1 MANLLTYLD
10 KHPALV
16 GVVVYVFGSALINWI
31 ARLESPEAWDELKLK
46 QPRLAAVY
54 SVFRAIGVDPV
65 KLARAV
71 VAIASARWPGPPPSV
86 APPNRDKP

>member
-1 MANLLTYLD
+1 MASLVAYLD

-16 GVVVYVFGSALINWI
+16 GVVVYALGSALINWI
-31 ARLESPEAWDELKLK
+31 ARLESPEAWDALKRNN
-46 QPRLAAVY
+46 PRLAAVY
-54 SVFRAIGVDPV
+54 SAFRAIGVDPI

>member
-1 MANLLTYLD
+1 MASLLAYLD
-10 KHPALV
+10 RHPALV
-16 GVVVYVFGSALINWI
+16 GVVVYALGSALVNWI
-31 ARLESPEAWDELKLK
+31 ARLESPEAWEQLKVK

-54 SVFRAIGVDPV
+54 SAFRAIGVDPI

-86 APPNRDKP
+86 APPNKDKP

>member
-1 MANLLTYLD
+1 MADVLAYLD

-16 GVVVYVFGSALINWI
+16 GVVVYVFGSALITWI
-31 ARLESPEAWDELKLK
+31 ARLESPEAWDALKRNN
-46 QPRLAAVY
+46 PRLAACY
-54 SVFRAIGVDPV
+54 AMFRAIGVDPI